1 MAKIRILIV
10 DDSRAFLKSASQ
22 LIARHQDFQLVGQAS
37 SVNEALAQIHLL
49 HPDLV
54 LMDMVMP
61 GLSGLE
67 ATRLIKAKTGA
78 PRVIICTLYADIRY
92 EEAST
97 GAGADGFLSKSVLS
111 KQLLPLVYELFGLRK
126 S

>member
-10 DDSRAFLKSASQ
+10 DDSPAFLKSASQ
-22 LIARHQDFQLVGQAS
+22 LIASYQDFQLVGQAS
-37 SVNEALAQIHLL
+37 SVNEALKQIPLS

-78 PRVIICTLYADIRY
+78 PRVIICTLYVDARY
-92 EEAST
+92 EEAAT
-97 GAGADGFLSKSVLS
+97 GAGADGFLSKSALS
-111 KQLLPLVYELFGLRK
+111 KQLLPLVYELFGIPA